1 MLHEFLTVHRDE
13 IITRTREKLTDRP
26 WPLASTSE
34 LENGVSLF
42 LDQVSR
48 ALESDAE
55 GTPVSETAIAA
66 SATQHGR
73 ELLSMGF
80 NVSQVV
86 HDYGDI
92 CQAITELV
100 IERQALITPR
110 EFHHLNRCLDSAIAQ
125 AVTEHA
131 RVTALARASEE
142 TERTAQLAHEIRDL
156 LNTAVFAFEALK
168 RGTVA
173 INGSTGA
180 VLGRSLLALRDL
192 IASTM
197 SDIRLTANHQHRER
211 ISAKS
216 FCDSIALAARL
227 NADCRGVEFTAH
239 PVAPEPVL
247 HVDPQLLGSAVMN
260 LLNNAF
266 KFTRVGGQVVLRT
279 FQHGDRFRIEVEDEC
294 GGILEH
300 QGDLFRL
307 LRNVAAPIARGSAW
321 SRSPGKLPPHDGEI
335 LSGMFRVTAA
345 SSRWTFPAA
354 EERRTRAWR
363 LSGGR
368 CGCVCPRSF
377 YGLTRPTAASR
388 GRCLRSVGTHVPGA
402 GTRGT
407 TAPRGA
413 LDCTTQS
420 VSRPPTGESFDR
432 YVTAP
437 VAIDGDDLL

>member
-1 MLHEFLTVHRDE
+1 MLHEFLTVRHDE

-86 HDYGDI
+86 HDYGDV

-110 EFHHLNRCLDSAIAQ
+110 EFHLLNRCLDSAIAE

-131 RVTALARASEE
+131 RVSALARASEE
-142 TERTAQLAHEIRDL
+142 TERSAQLAHEIRDL

-180 VLGRSLLALRDL
+180 VLGRSLMALRDV

-197 SDIRLTANHQHRER
+197 SEIRLTATLQHRER

-227 NADCRGVEFTAH
+227 NADYRGVEFTAH
-239 PVAPEPVL
+239 PVAPEPIL
-247 HVDPQLLGSAVMN
+247 DVDPQLLGSAVMN

-279 FQHGDRFRIEVEDEC
+279 FQHDDRFRIEVEDEC
-294 GGILEH
+294 GGIPEQ
-300 QGDLFRL
+300 QGDLFRPFTERRGSDRSGL
-307 LRNVAAPIARGSAW
+307 GVGLSIARKAVEA
-321 SRSPGKLPPHDGEI
+321 HDGEI
-335 LSGMFRVTAA
+335 LVRNVPGHGCVFIVDI
-345 SSRWTFPAA
+345 PLAA
-354 EERRTRAWR
+354 EERHEPVP
-363 LSGGR
+363 L
-368 CGCVCPRSF
+368 
-377 YGLTRPTAASR
+377 AS
-388 GRCLRSVGTHVPGA
+388 
-402 GTRGT
+402 
-407 TAPRGA
+407 
-413 LDCTTQS
+413 
-420 VSRPPTGESFDR
+420 
-432 YVTAP
+432 
-437 VAIDGDDLL
+437 